1 MSSHAQNNARVVPLR
16 PAEPAP
22 EPEAPAEPKEP
33 LWRDV
38 VGEVLR
44 DERLDQS
51 RTLKD
56 VSAEA
61 GISMPYLS
69 EIERG
74 RKEASSEVLAA
85 AAHALGLELADLLAL
100 SHRRLVRL
108 TRAQRVGR
116 AAPSRQ
122 VEMSLAA

>member
-1 MSSHAQNNARVVPLR
+1 M
-16 PAEPAP
+16 
-22 EPEAPAEPKEP
+22 
-33 LWRDV
+33 
-38 VGEVLR
+38 GEVLR
-44 DERLDQS
+44 NERLDQD

-56 VSAEA
+56 VADAA

-85 AAHALGLELADLLAL
+85 AAHALGLDLADLLAL

-108 TRAQRVGR
+108 VRTRATRTTADR
-116 AAPSRQ
+116 ASTHLAPRHP
-122 VEMSLAA
+122 ELALAA